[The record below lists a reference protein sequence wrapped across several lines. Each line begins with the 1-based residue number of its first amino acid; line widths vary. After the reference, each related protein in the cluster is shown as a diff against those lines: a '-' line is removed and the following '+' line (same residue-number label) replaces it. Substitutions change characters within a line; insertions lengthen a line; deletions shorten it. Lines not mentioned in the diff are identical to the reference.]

1 MKPQFVERWPHRD
14 LNSILVDRLD
24 CDEEADDASASAVDS
39 SDDESNDSE
48 GAAPSL
54 PSPARAQS
62 QAQGQSQVQ
71 SQSQAQSP
79 LAPAAGHE
87 NHGKGSS
94 YKLRDSR

>member
-1 MKPQFVERWPHRD
+1 MNPACGIQCDRD
-14 LNSILVDRLD
+14 LNSPVVNRLD

-39 SDDESNDSE
+39 SDDESNDSD
-48 GAAPSL
+48 GPAPSL
-54 PSPARAQS
+54 PSPAQVQS

-79 LAPAAGHE
+79 LAQAGHE